1 MADDDMDD
9 ADDRRRRRRRRR
21 ARMRAFDLIGVGANA
36 TASYDADVVAW
47 AAAVVA
53 AGGAAP
59 SAARKSLLS
68 TLVVTLKASGDWVK
82 LDALQILAAA
92 DAATGKVDL
101 RAPARVATWGS
112 GTGFLADRYAEG
124 DGTAN
129 GRIDTA
135 FNPFGG
141 GVNYVRN
148 DNTIGAWVIR
158 ENQTIA
164 VTYEPDIACDDG
176 TNYDYL
182 NSTDGAGNA
191 RFPANASG
199 DGGAANGGNVTGLFQ
214 RSRTASNLTTGYR
227 NGVSLGTLATASAAL
242 LNFQHT
248 LFAYAAGGSPRTD
261 TRIAVYYAGKGNLS
275 ASAMYA
281 ALNTYL
287 AAIGAV

>member
-1 MADDDMDD
+1 
-9 ADDRRRRRRRRR
+9 
-21 ARMRAFDLIGVGANA
+21 MRASTVYQGRQPPLRWRSPNPRRNGPSI
-36 TASYDADVVAW
+36 DADVDAW

-53 AGGAAP
+53 EGGAAP
-59 SAARKSLLS
+59 TLARKVLLS
-68 TLVVTLKASGDWVK
+68 TLVAGLKADGDWTR
-82 LDALQILAAA
+82 LDALQILAGA
-92 DAATGKVDL
+92 DATAGKVDL
-101 RAPARVATWGS
+101 RTPSRVATWGS
-112 GTGFLADRYAEG
+112 GTAFLADRYAAG
-124 DGTAN
+124 DGTAD
-129 GRIDTA
+129 GRVDTG

-141 GVNYVRN
+141 GVGYVR
-148 DNTIGAWVIR
+148 DSNTVGMWVIR

-191 RFPANASG
+191 RFPANATG

-227 NGVSLGTLATASAAL
+227 NGTSLGTLANASAAL

-261 TRIAVYYAGKGNLS
+261 TRAAVYYAGDGSVS
-275 ASAMYA
+275 AANVYA
-281 ALNTYL
+281 RLNTYL